1 MCGRFVSSTP
11 TKVLAETFLVEEVK
25 LSSEEPEPNFNV
37 APTNDVIAV
46 AVSKEGQRQL
56 GSFHWGLVPS
66 WAKDVSVG
74 NRMINLRAE
83 TVASKPGFRKTLGK
97 RRCIIPVDGFYE
109 WKNMGKGRKK
119 QPFFIRSRDGKPLAL
134 AGLWE
139 VWKDRE
145 AEGRGEEVEWLKS
158 CTIITT
164 EPNGLLKPIHN
175 RMPVVLPPSAWDEW
189 LDPSND
195 DTASLEKLLAP
206 APDDLLELYPVS
218 TEVNSVKNNGPQLVE
233 PLEGHEGDEAAEAAD

>member
-11 TKVLAETFLVEEVK
+11 TKVLAETFLVDEVR
-25 LSSEEPEPNFNV
+25 LPEGVEANFNV
-37 APTNDVIAV
+37 APTDDVIAV

-56 GSFHWGLVPS
+56 GTFHWGLVPS

-74 NRMINLRAE
+74 NRMINLRAD
-83 TVASKPGFRKTLGK
+83 TVRSKPTFRKNLAK

-109 WKNMGKGRKK
+109 WKDMGKGRKK
-119 QPFFIRSRDGKPLAL
+119 QPFFIRAAGGGPLAL

-145 AEGRGEEVEWLKS
+145 AGEDADWLKS

-164 EPNGLLKPIHN
+164 EPNGLLAPIHN
-175 RMPVVLPPSAWDEW
+175 RMPVVLPPSAWDAW
-189 LDPSND
+189 LDPANE
-195 DTASLEKLLAP
+195 DTESLEKLLIP
-206 APDDLLELYPVS
+206 APDDLLELFPVS
-218 TEVNSVKNNGPQLVE
+218 TEVNSVRNNGPQLVM
-233 PLEGHEGDEAAEAAD
+233 PLEGHEADAAASD